1 LDDASVSV
9 TLNPKPGHVPS
20 ATAGSGGPS
29 GVSDWA
35 RKLKPLAAGSASQL
49 ARTLLLQ
56 VLPKP

>member
-1 LDDASVSV
+1 MSV